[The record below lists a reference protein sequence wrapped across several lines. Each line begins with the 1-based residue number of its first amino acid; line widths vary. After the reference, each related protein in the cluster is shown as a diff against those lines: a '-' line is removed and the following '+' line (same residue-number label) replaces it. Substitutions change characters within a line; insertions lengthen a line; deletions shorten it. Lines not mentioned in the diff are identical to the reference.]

1 MLETVVRRC
10 HHKPLRWGIQG
21 DNEEATR
28 IPQVIYPR
36 LINEIF
42 TALAPYHQN
51 SGRETVHQFNE
62 GMAPR
67 FTGEKLR
74 EICGRIH
81 DNKAPYCPG
90 YDDIPEDQEHVM
102 LINTQC

>member
-51 SGRETVHQFNE
+51 SGRETVDQFNE

-67 FTGEKLR
+67 FTGRNCEKYVVGFTTIR
-74 EICGRIH
+74 RRIVL
-81 DNKAPYCPG
+81 DAMIYRRTKN
-90 YDDIPEDQEHVM
+90 M
-102 LINTQC
+102 